1 MRKVRQTSKLWL
13 QQLML
18 FGAVSA
24 TTLLTSQVAMADEHV
39 IQSGDS
45 FYSIAQQYGMDMYEL
60 AAMNNLDVSSLILP
74 GQVLTVANPTPA
86 VVEVDE
92 ANEEYTGSYP
102 IGQCTWGVKQLAPW
116 VGEWWGNGGDW
127 AGTASW
133 LGYQIGTTP
142 MVGSIICW
150 TDGGYG
156 HVAYVIDVQSETS
169 IQVLEANFNGQQ
181 WIDNYRGWFNPYD
194 GATPG
199 EVTYIYPY

>member
-1 MRKVRQTSKLWL
+1 MKKTKQTSKLWL
-13 QQLML
+13 YQLIL
-18 FGAVSA
+18 VGAVS
-24 TTLLTSQVAMADEHV
+24 TTSFLANEMAFADEHV

-45 FYSIAQQYGMDMYEL
+45 FYSIAQQYDMDMYEL
-60 AAMNNLDVSSLILP
+60 AAMNNLDISSLILP
-74 GQVLTVANPTPA
+74 GQILTVTNSTP
-86 VVEVDE
+86 VPVEVSK
-92 ANEEYTGSYP
+92 EYTGSYP

-156 HVAYVIDVQSETS
+156 HVGYVIDVQNETS
-169 IQVLEANFNGQQ
+169 IQILEANFNDQQ

-194 GATPG
+194 GVTPG

>member
-1 MRKVRQTSKLWL
+1 
-13 QQLML
+13 ML
-18 FGAVSA
+18 VGAVSA
-24 TTLLTSQVAMADEHV
+24 TTLLANEVALADEHV
-39 IQSGDS
+39 IQNGDS

-74 GQVLTVANPTPA
+74 GQVLTVSTPA
-86 VVEVDE
+86 PAPVEVSQGTE
-92 ANEEYTGSYP
+92 GYTGSYP
-102 IGQCTWGVKQLAPW
+102 IGQCTWGVQQLAPW

-133 LGYQIGTTP
+133 LGYQIGKTP

-194 GATPG
+194 GVTPG